1 MKLTPAL
8 RQDLKNFLKSRL
20 TDQTVLAHVYA
31 PYVLSKD
38 ELDMIKSRFPI
49 LATASLSAH
58 IDPTLIAGFVVEV
71 GSQRI
76 DCSVKSRI
84 DTIFA

>member
-1 MKLTPAL
+1 MKLTPEL

-31 PYVLSKD
+31 PYELSKD
-38 ELDMIKSRFPI
+38 ELHMIKTRFPI
-49 LATASLSAH
+49 LSGAILSAH

>member
-20 TDQTVLAHVYA
+20 TDQTVLAQVYA
-31 PYVLSKD
+31 PYALSKD
-38 ELDMIKSRFPI
+38 ELDKIKTGFPL
-49 LATASLSAH
+49 LATATLSAH
-58 IDPTLIAGFVVEV
+58 IDPTLIAGFVIEV

>member
-20 TDQTVLAHVYA
+20 TDQSVLAQVYA
-31 PYVLSKD
+31 PYELTSD
-38 ELDMIKSRFPI
+38 EVEKIKGRYPL
-49 LATASLSAH
+49 LASATISTH
-58 IDPTLIAGFVVEV
+58 IDLSLIAGFVIEV